1 MISLNKLSEE
11 LLLDYESINSE
22 DAEDILQFDDEN
34 IEGSE
39 DFHDKGLAS
48 TSLDSPR
55 SKTFTDSADNET
67 KYNRYV

>member
-1 MISLNKLSEE
+1 MIPLNKVAEE

-22 DAEDILQFDDEN
+22 EAEDILQFDDEN

-39 DFHDKGLAS
+39 DVQGKALAS
-48 TSLDSPR
+48 TSLESPR